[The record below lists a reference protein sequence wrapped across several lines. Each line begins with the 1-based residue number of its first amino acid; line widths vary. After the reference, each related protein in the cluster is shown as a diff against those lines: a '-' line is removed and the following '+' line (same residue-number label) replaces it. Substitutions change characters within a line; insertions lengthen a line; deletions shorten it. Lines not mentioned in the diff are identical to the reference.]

1 MQYTMFSGTDL
12 RVSRVCLGTAFR
24 SERGEADCAAV
35 IDAAAETGCN
45 FIDTANIYR
54 DGLSERIVG
63 RTLEKRRDEFIIAS
77 KVGSAMPSD
86 NNPGGLSRTGIL
98 RSVEQSLKRLNTDR
112 IDLYICHCPDENT
125 SVEET
130 ADGMDALD
138 RQRKLRYNGL
148 SSYES
153 WRMEN
158 VLRCC
163 ASEHLTRPVC
173 NQVKYNLI
181 DRGIER
187 GLVKACKAGEVAVT
201 VFAPT
206 AIGLLA
212 GLYQYGKPPPAGTPW
227 HQGPYNFRA
236 AMTPRV
242 RDVIQTLL
250 DLSGETGHSPSQ
262 LAVAWC
268 LHHEVDS
275 VIIGADTPEHAREDM
290 AAGAIMM
297 SEEIL
302 ERLDDVSEGLRT
314 SIRKDSPGGYERG
327 E

>member
-1 MQYTMFSGTDL
+1 MFSGTDL

-125 SVEET
+125 PVEET
-130 ADGMDALD
+130 ADVMDELV
-138 RQRKLRYNGL
+138 RQGKIRYNGL

-212 GLYQYGKPPPAGTPW
+212 GLYQYGKPPPAGT
-227 HQGPYNFRA
+227 
-236 AMTPRV
+236 
-242 RDVIQTLL
+242 LL
-250 DLSGETGHSPSQ
+250 
-262 LAVAWC
+262 LAPHPVHESIAWC

-327 E
+327 SEHPS